1 MLRGCVCFPCS
12 SEVVL
17 KKKSKKNITVP
28 KMMANKK
35 PSKIYF
41 LSFFLRFIIKNRFV
55 LYLTVIHYLLWRK
68 NISPTLTNKGKTKQG
83 DFKQEGRGVWGYI
96 SSHSFLGRR
105 TFCAATFDNL
115 FHFLY
120 KRGSVCAL
128 EGVFPA
134 LAAEGGAAGRPVT
147 AAAPT
152 L

>member
-1 MLRGCVCFPCS
+1 MCMLS
-12 SEVVL
+12 VL
-17 KKKSKKNITVP
+17 VWGGFEKKVKKT
-28 KMMANKK
+28 
-35 PSKIYF
+35 SQF
-41 LSFFLRFIIKNRFV
+41 LKWWQIKNPLRSIFCLFFLRFIIKNRFV

-83 DFKQEGRGVWGYI
+83 DFKQEGRGVWGDI